1 MLINIKLYIIYILY
15 NNFILDFIKVYF
27 FIEHFNQF
35 FFFLKNNKIILYKKI
50 FNNNFNINSL

>member
-1 MLINIKLYIIYILY
+1 MLINIKLHIIYILY

-35 FFFLKNNKIILYKKI
+35 FFLLKNNKIILYKII
-50 FNNNFNINSL
+50 FNKNFNINSL

>member
-1 MLINIKLYIIYILY
+1 MLINIKLHIIYILY

-35 FFFLKNNKIILYKKI
+35 FFLLKNNKIILYKTI
-50 FNNNFNINSL
+50 FNKNSNIKL

>member
-1 MLINIKLYIIYILY
+1 MLINIKLHIIYILY

-35 FFFLKNNKIILYKKI
+35 FFLLKNNKIILYKTI
-50 FNNNFNINSL
+50 FNKNSNINSL